1 MQPQNEDQVRSM
13 RELLQTRKDV
23 SAKLRAFFSVL
34 AQTVQMY
41 GELIAHSVRRAQSAQ
56 LEEDR

>member
-23 SAKLRAFFSVL
+23 SAKLGRFFSVL
-34 AQTVQMY
+34 AQTVW
-41 GELIAHSVRRAQSAQ
+41 GVNSSFSEKSA
-56 LEEDR
+56 ERPA